1 MVGQTIVERL
11 CQAKSLAAVHI
22 LQDEAAI
29 HGAQG
34 MVGDQL
40 EARLVQV
47 EESELKR
54 MSVMQSRLDS
64 C

>member
-22 LQDEAAI
+22 LQDEAVI

-34 MVGDQL
+34 MVGEQL
-40 EARLVQV
+40 EAKLAQV
-47 EESELKR
+47 EEVELTR
-54 MSVMQSRLDS
+54 TTH
-64 C
+64 